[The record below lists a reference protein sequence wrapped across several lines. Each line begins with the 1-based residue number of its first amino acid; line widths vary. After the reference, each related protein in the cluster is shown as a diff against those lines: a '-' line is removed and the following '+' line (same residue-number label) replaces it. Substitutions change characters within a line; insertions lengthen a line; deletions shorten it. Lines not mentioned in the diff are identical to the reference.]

1 MVNTGSSAILD
12 IRVEVI
18 PIVATI
24 DQHHPL
30 FLQPN
35 DTLGFSHMSKVPYT
49 ATDAFGVIPQFTECQ
64 YNQILTMLDS
74 ETPEAHVALTVG
86 MIPCTTVIVDDV
98 KWIVDSGASRHMV
111 SLFSF
116 NEQPWRGTREDEIRD
131 VLALQSSIFNED
143 CCNFKARVHL
153 PFPSSFFK
161 NIVHPGFEPEEKKY
175 KVFATTTY
183 VGESYTKNKVFTL
196 CIDESWR
203 ETKRIRS
210 PIFCKPRICINGVIY
225 RFVFHRGLIAI
236 AAFDVKTENSK
247 LIALGNVSHEWHN
260 ELIEL
265 KGKLE
270 VVVYEKWPHGH
281 IHLQVLGQTQKKDE
295 WESHTIHFPST
306 WKDIQPKVISP
317 CTSGDGEIVF
327 IANLKSAYTYE
338 TSVANFSVN
347 YNNQGYRSKIW
358 ASQNLRFG
366 LCCYSNSWLDSVN
379 GLFCVWKPS
388 SAAIFNP
395 STKEVKFPP
404 DLNKDYVSNNY
415 SLDFEPEE
423 KKYKVVLT
431 NKACSRRLH
440 KTLGFDFRQRRVME
454 RDSDHFPL
462 YSVLSL
468 GCLPMRS

>member
-1 MVNTGSSAILD
+1 MGVSPVVL
-12 IRVEVI
+12 RV
-18 PIVATI
+18 
-24 DQHHPL
+24 D
-30 FLQPN
+30 
-35 DTLGFSHMSKVPYT
+35 
-49 ATDAFGVIPQFTECQ
+49 
-64 YNQILTMLDS
+64 
-74 ETPEAHVALTVG
+74 
-86 MIPCTTVIVDDV
+86 
-98 KWIVDSGASRHMV
+98 R
-111 SLFSF
+111 
-116 NEQPWRGTREDEIRD
+116 
-131 VLALQSSIFNED
+131 
-143 CCNFKARVHL
+143 
-153 PFPSSFFK
+153 
-161 NIVHPGFEPEEKKY
+161 GFEPEEKKY

-327 IANLKSAYTYE
+327 IANLKSGVLCLCYDVTRQSWRKLE
-338 TSVANFSVN
+338 IKGLPKK
-347 YNNQGYRSKIW
+347 QCIKGICGYV
-358 ASQNLRFG
+358 
-366 LCCYSNSWLDSVN
+366 D
-379 GLFCVWKPS
+379 
-388 SAAIFNP
+388 
-395 STKEVKFPP
+395 
-404 DLNKDYVSNNY
+404 
-415 SLDFEPEE
+415 
-423 KKYKVVLT
+423 
-431 NKACSRRLH
+431 RL
-440 KTLGFDFRQRRVME
+440 VM
-454 RDSDHFPL
+454 
-462 YSVLSL
+462 
-468 GCLPMRS
+468 